1 MREGAAMKDR
11 QFSKLSALDSVT
23 FEVLRSA
30 FVNLVDQMTEQ
41 ILRTCYSF
49 VIYNRDFSCSLNDA
63 NGDTVAQGTND
74 IAVHV
79 GTLHFTAKA
88 VLEYFGDDLYPGDIV
103 AINDPYMG
111 GTHFPDVRVV
121 KPIFYD
127 NELIAMTQCN
137 GHWADAGGAVP
148 GSFNVGA
155 KEYYAEGLRITPV
168 KIWEKGEYRRDVAD
182 LIVNNMRVPQE
193 RLGDLRAQAEA
204 ARIGEQYLLMLIE
217 KYGKYTVLEAFK
229 ETQNYV
235 ERLTR
240 MKISQLPD
248 GTWETDDY
256 LDEDPGKPEGM
267 VRIHVK
273 MTIKGEEVLYD
284 LSGTDPYVGCF
295 LNAAFGSA
303 FSGIVAGT
311 KTFMPE
317 IPLNSGTYRVIKAN
331 LPEGTVVNAQWPI
344 PVTGFCS
351 GAYEKIMNSVFELWS
366 NILPERAMACS
377 FNLEYL
383 LVGGWDT
390 RPRYNRHFMW
400 YDWMIGGWGGKNGE
414 DGANGAAPVFGA
426 GLTIQP
432 LEGQER
438 LCPVLTTMH
447 TLTTDS
453 GGPGKWRGGLGAMK
467 GGELYA
473 GERMA
478 MSYCC
483 DRGRSITWG
492 IWGGLPSYPHGAW
505 LKRQGSDQEEFMGT
519 IFSDV
524 PLQKGYVFRKPSAG
538 GGGLGDPLERDPN
551 MVLEDVID
559 GYVSIERAKKDYGVV
574 IKPIDPEVCSYEIDQ
589 ASTEKERVYIRENRE
604 LWLQEDPENVVQ
616 MFRVGEIDMLDVIRK
631 YGVVI
636 NFKDNTL
643 LPKTTRQFRE
653 MLQRRMVPYWRGEER
668 P

>member
-1 MREGAAMKDR
+1 MTQKKKIRRHKPAG
-11 QFSKLSALDSVT
+11 LDPVT

-30 FVNLVDQMTEQ
+30 FVNLVDVMSEQ

-49 VIYNRDFSCSLNDA
+49 VIYNRDFSCCLNDA
-63 NGDTVAQGTND
+63 NGDTVAQGSHD

-88 VLEYFGDDLYPGDIV
+88 VLNYFKGDLYPGDII
-103 AINDPYMG
+103 AINDPYAG
-111 GTHFPDVRVV
+111 GTHFTDVRMI
-121 KPIFYD
+121 KPIFYKG
-127 NELIAMTQCN
+127 ELIAMTQCN

-155 KEYYAEGLRITPV
+155 REYYAEGMRITPV
-168 KIWEKGEYRRDVAD
+168 KIWEKGRYLRSVAD
-182 LIVNNMRVPQE
+182 LIVNNMRVPEE

-204 ARIGEQYLLMLIE
+204 ATVGEQYLLSLIK
-217 KYGKYTVLEAFK
+217 KYGKDAVLRAFQ
-229 ETQNYV
+229 ETQDYV

-240 MKISQLPD
+240 MRIKEMPN

-256 LDEDPGKPEGM
+256 LDEDPEKEEGM
-267 VRIHVK
+267 VRVHTK
-273 MTIKGEEVLYD
+273 MTIKNDEVFYD
-284 LSGTDPYVGCF
+284 MTGTDPFVSCF
-295 LNAAFGSA
+295 LNASFGSA
-303 FSGIVAGT
+303 FSAIVAGT

-366 NILPERAMACS
+366 NIMKEKAMACS

-390 RPRYNRHFMW
+390 RPGYNRHFMW
-400 YDWMIGGWGGKNGE
+400 YDWMIGGWGGKNKE

-438 LCPVLTTMH
+438 LCPVLTTQH
-447 TLTTDS
+447 TLTPDS

-473 GERMA
+473 GDRMA

-483 DRGRSITWG
+483 DRGRSVTWG

-505 LKRQGSDQEEFMGT
+505 LKRVGSEKEEFMGT
-519 IFSDV
+519 IFSNV
-524 PLQKGYVFRKPSAG
+524 PLRRGDVFRKPSAG
-538 GGGLGDPLERDPN
+538 GGGLGDPLERDPKL
-551 MVLEDVID
+551 VLEDVID
-559 GYVSIERAKKDYGVV
+559 GYVTIERSKKDYGVV
-574 IKPIDPEVCSYEIDQ
+574 IAPIDPEVLSFKIEME
-589 ASTEKERVYIRENRE
+589 ATVRERDFIRKNRKA
-604 LWLQEDPENVVQ
+604 WLQEDPEAVAQ
-616 MFRVGEIDMLDVIRK
+616 MFRDGEIDILDAIRK
-631 YGVVI
+631 YGVII
-636 NFKDNTL
+636 NLKNNTL

-653 MLQRRMVPYWRGEER
+653 MLQKRMVPHWR
-668 P
+668 

>member
-1 MREGAAMKDR
+1 
-11 QFSKLSALDSVT
+11 
-23 FEVLRSA
+23 
-30 FVNLVDQMTEQ
+30 
-41 ILRTCYSF
+41 
-49 VIYNRDFSCSLNDA
+49 
-63 NGDTVAQGTND
+63 VAQGTHD

-88 VLEYFGDDLYPGDIV
+88 VLDYFKDDLFPGDII
-103 AINDPYMG
+103 AINDPYIG
-111 GTHFPDVRVV
+111 GTHFTDVRII
-121 KPIFYD
+121 KPVFHG

-155 KEYYAEGLRITPV
+155 REYYAEGLRITPV
-168 KIWEKGEYRRDVAD
+168 KIWEKGRYLRSVAD
-182 LIVNNMRVPQE
+182 LIVNNMRVPEE

-204 ARIGEQYLLMLIE
+204 ATAGEQYLFSLIK
-217 KYGKYTVLEAFK
+217 KYGKETVLAAFE

-240 MKISQLPD
+240 MRIKEMPK
-248 GTWETDDY
+248 GTWETDDF
-256 LDEDPGKPEGM
+256 LDEDPDKEEGM
-267 VRIHVK
+267 IRIHTK
-273 MTIKGEEVLYD
+273 MTIDKDKVSYD
-284 LSGTDPYVGCF
+284 LTGTDPYVSCF
-295 LNAAFGSA
+295 LNAGFGSA
-303 FSGIVAGT
+303 FSAIVAGT

-317 IPLNSGTYRVIKAN
+317 LPLNSGTYRVIKAN

-366 NILPERAMACS
+366 NIMREKAMACS

-383 LVGGWDT
+383 LLGGWDT
-390 RPRYNRHFMW
+390 RPGYNRHFMW

-438 LCPVLTTMH
+438 LCPVLTTQH
-447 TLTTDS
+447 TLTPDS

-467 GGELYA
+467 GGRLYA
-473 GERMA
+473 GDRMA

-505 LKRQGSDQEEFMGT
+505 LKRYGSDKEEFMGT
-519 IFSDV
+519 IFSNV
-524 PLQKGYVFRKPSAG
+524 PLKKGDEFRKPSAG
-538 GGGLGDPLERDPN
+538 GGGLGDPLERDPKL
-551 MVLEDVID
+551 VLEDVID
-559 GYVSIERAKKDYGVV
+559 GYVTLGRAAKDYGVV
-574 IKPIDPEVCSYEIDQ
+574 IRAIDPEILHYEIDQ
-589 ASTEKERVYIRENRE
+589 KVTEEERKLIRRHRKG
-604 LWLQEDPENVVQ
+604 WLKEDPEKIVQ
-616 MFRVGEIDMLDVIRK
+616 MFRDGEIDILDTIRK
-631 YGVVI
+631 YGVII
-636 NFKDNTL
+636 NLKTNAL
-643 LPKTTRQFRE
+643 LPKTTNQFRE
-653 MLQRRMVPYWRGEER
+653 MLQKRMVPYWKD
-668 P
+668 